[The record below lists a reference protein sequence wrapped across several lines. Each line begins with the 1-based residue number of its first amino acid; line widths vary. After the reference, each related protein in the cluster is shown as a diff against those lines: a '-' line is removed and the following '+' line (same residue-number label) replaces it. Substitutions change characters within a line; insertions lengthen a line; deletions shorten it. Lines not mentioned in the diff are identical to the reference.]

1 MGMDCE
7 KFREMLDN
15 YSDLSPQ
22 ELDTLEAHALVCGE
36 CKRELEFM
44 RSIINTVQSLPE
56 IDPPADFLDKIN
68 ERIDKEERLS
78 VRICRKAVPYV
89 RRYGALAACLAIGI
103 AIGTNG
109 QTLVSKMHNDSDG
122 IIESTQTQYTE
133 SPSGSGSVAETPLG
147 EKAVQEETVAAQNDF
162 IAPSAPVQNS
172 TGQSMQAS
180 SSNASSSA
188 ASSSHKTADQ
198 VLRENQQTQ
207 SSGHSSNNNSS
218 SSSGQSRTASPSNA
232 SSGSA
237 AASPASTSGQG
248 SQPSAAYQPSSQ
260 PMTAQSNDNT
270 AAVESAPQEQPVEA
284 EASSSEQEPNSAGS
298 VDVYSYIAPSDPEYY
313 DIPASEYG
321 RASQQSDENQA
332 AGYDMMYEGASFAY
346 SSPLVS
352 SIVIN
357 QSDEARVKELV
368 DVFITG
374 TYGDF
379 YMITSDD
386 MALLLK
392 QMDNE
397 GIYYKDMMND
407 SGSRIT
413 FRIIVT

>member
-1 MGMDCE
+1 MKNFGKCLIII
-7 KFREMLDN
+7 RI
-15 YSDLSPQ
+15 YPRQ

-68 ERIDKEERLS
+68 ERIDKEEKLP

-109 QTLVSKMHNDSDG
+109 KTLVSKMNNDSDG
-122 IIESTQTQYTE
+122 IIESTQTQYTA

-218 SSSGQSRTASPSNA
+218 SSSDKAERLHRQMLLPEVPRTSRQYV
-232 SSGSA
+232 
-237 AASPASTSGQG
+237 GQG
-248 SQPSAAYQPSSQ
+248 RSLLQLISRVRSQ
-260 PMTAQSNDNT
+260 
-270 AAVESAPQEQPVEA
+270 
-284 EASSSEQEPNSAGS
+284 
-298 VDVYSYIAPSDPEYY
+298 
-313 DIPASEYG
+313 
-321 RASQQSDENQA
+321 
-332 AGYDMMYEGASFAY
+332 
-346 SSPLVS
+346 
-352 SIVIN
+352 
-357 QSDEARVKELV
+357 
-368 DVFITG
+368 
-374 TYGDF
+374 
-379 YMITSDD
+379 
-386 MALLLK
+386 
-392 QMDNE
+392 
-397 GIYYKDMMND
+397 
-407 SGSRIT
+407 
-413 FRIIVT
+413 

>member
-1 MGMDCE
+1 MGMDCG
-7 KFREMLDN
+7 KFHEMLDN

-22 ELDTLEAHALVCGE
+22 ELDALEAHALVCGE
-36 CKRELEFM
+36 CKKELEFM
-44 RSIINTVQSLPE
+44 RSIISTVQSLPE
-56 IDPPADFLDKIN
+56 ISPPADFLDKIN
-68 ERIDKEERLS
+68 ERIDKEERLP

-162 IAPSAPVQNS
+162 IAPSAPVKNS
-172 TGQSMQAS
+172 TGQSVQAS

-198 VLRENQQTQ
+198 VLQENQKTQ
-207 SSGHSSNNNSS
+207 SAGYSSNNASS
-218 SSSGQSRTASPSNA
+218 SSSGQNRTASSSNA

-237 AASPASTSGQG
+237 AASQSSTAVQG

-260 PMTAQSNDNT
+260 PMTAQSDNT
-270 AAVESAPQEQPVEA
+270 AAAASAPQEQSVEA
-284 EASSSEQEPNSAGS
+284 EASGSEQESNSAGS
-298 VDVYSYIAPSDPEYY
+298 VDVYSYLAPSDPEYY

-321 RASQQSDENQA
+321 RASEQSDENQA
-332 AGYDMMYEGASFAY
+332 AGYDMMYDGASFAY

-368 DVFITG
+368 DVFISG

-413 FRIIVT
+413 FRIVVT